1 MNAITDVGGVRVG
14 HVTLVEG
21 SDIRTGVTV
30 ILPHGGNLFQ
40 NKVPAGFAVGNGFG
54 KFAGAT
60 QVEELGEIETPIV
73 LTNTLSVAEGIAGLV
88 EWTLQPAGNE
98 QVRSLNAVVGETND
112 GFLNDIR
119 ARRVTKAD
127 VIAAIRIAS
136 AGPVAEGCIGAG
148 TGTRAFDSN
157 GGIGTSSRILPK
169 SMGGYTV
176 GVLVQ
181 TNYSGVLK
189 VVGAPVG
196 QELGRYYLRE
206 AEQAYQSGGS
216 IIVIIAT
223 DAPLSDRNLR
233 RLARRAF
240 IGVGNTGSS
249 MSNGSGDYALAFA
262 TAEAVRRTPDRRSG
276 ATIIED
282 LPNDKISPLFQA
294 VAEATEEAVYNAM
307 LQATSTTGVDDHR
320 LEALPLDRLKEILA
334 RHGIGTPT
342 K

>member
-1 MNAITDVGGVRVG
+1 MSIT
-14 HVTLVEG
+14 E
-21 SDIRTGVTV
+21 IQ
-30 ILPHGGNLFQ
+30 FQ
-40 NKVPAGFAVGNGFG
+40 
-54 KFAGAT
+54 
-60 QVEELGEIETPIV
+60 
-73 LTNTLSVAEGIAGLV
+73 
-88 EWTLQPAGNE
+88 
-98 QVRSLNAVVGETND
+98 
-112 GFLNDIR
+112 
-119 ARRVTKAD
+119 
-127 VIAAIRIAS
+127 AS
-136 AGPVAEGCIGAG
+136 AVE
-148 TGTRAFDSN
+148 D
-157 GGIGTSSRILPK
+157 
-169 SMGGYTV
+169 
-176 GVLVQ
+176 
-181 TNYSGVLK
+181 
-189 VVGAPVG
+189 APV
-196 QELGRYYLRE
+196 QAIQGRSQWQLTWRRLRNDKV
-206 AEQAYQSGGS
+206 AVGS